1 MDLNSIWFILIAILY
16 IGYFILEGFD
26 FGVGILH
33 PFVAKTDTER
43 RMVINTIGPHWDGNE
58 VWLITAGGATF
69 AAFPNWYATLFS
81 GFYLPLF
88 LMLVA
93 LIIRGVAFEFR
104 SKDDDPRWR
113 ALWDWSIFT
122 GSLIPAVLWG
132 VAFANFVRGVPIDAS
147 QNYVGGFWNLLNPY
161 ALAAGV
167 LTALGFTLQ
176 GAIFL
181 ALKAEAPIRSRVQS
195 LMLRLWI
202 PSVVVL
208 VAVIGFTYSQTDIL
222 TKLGVNPGVIPIG
235 AVLASFITG
244 YFVYRKQSGWAF
256 VMNSLAIALTIIT
269 VFLQLYPRVMVS
281 SLNSEW
287 SLTIYNASSSP
298 YTLQVMTIIAVI
310 FVPIVL
316 VYQGWTYWVFRKRVS
331 NNPEKL
337 VY

>member
-1 MDLNSIWFILIAILY
+1 MELNTIWFILIAILY

-26 FGVGILH
+26 LGVGILN

-81 GFYLPLF
+81 GFYLPLL
-88 LMLVA
+88 LMLIA

-104 SKDDDPRWR
+104 SKDENPRWR
-113 ALWDWSIFT
+113 AVWDWSIFA
-122 GSLIPAVLWG
+122 GSFIPALLWG

-161 ALAAGV
+161 ALLAGV
-167 LTALGFTLQ
+167 LTTISFTLL
-176 GAIFL
+176 GAIYL
-181 ALKAEAPIRSRVQS
+181 ALKADDPIKSRVNS
-195 LMLRLWI
+195 LAIRLWI
-202 PSVVVL
+202 PSAVVL
-208 VAVIGFTYSQTDIL
+208 IAVIGLTYSQTDIL
-222 TKLGVNPGVIPIG
+222 TKLGVNPGVVPIG
-235 AVLASFITG
+235 AVLASFFTG
-244 YFVYRKQSGWAF
+244 YFIYRKQFGWAF
-256 VMNSLAIALTIIT
+256 IINCIASALTIST
-269 VFLQLYPRVMVS
+269 VFLLLYPRVMVS
-281 SLNSEW
+281 SLNPEW

-298 YTLQVMTIIAVI
+298 YTLQVMTIVAVV